1 MKSKRFAL
9 VSALLLT
16 TAGPLIAQGSG
27 AAGSAAAQRPS
38 AASRYAPWGVDLSAR
53 DPAIKAGDDF
63 FRYANNSWFA
73 ANPIPADRQGWGV
86 GTVLSEDVEA
96 QLRAIVQTANQGT
109 DPVSRQVAGM
119 YASWM
124 DEAGIEQRGAA
135 ALRPYLDRINAA
147 QTRDDLIRLFA
158 LPGYPSPVGVGITP
172 NPADPTHYVAGAGQ
186 GGLGMPNRTYY
197 LSEGP
202 QFDRYRAAYRTYVVT
217 MLRLAGIADPEAK
230 ADGIIALER
239 RIAEAH
245 WTPERSRDVTQSIN
259 PKTPA
264 ELQALAPEF
273 NWPLFLSSQGLG
285 GVQTVIVRQTTAIQA
300 EGRLFAEVP
309 LQTWKD
315 WMTFQFIRSNAT
327 FLPRAFDDANFEFYG
342 HTLGGIQQQRDRWKR
357 GLGVLNATLGE
368 AVGEIYVRRH
378 FPETSRQQMTELVGD
393 LRAALGERLRA
404 NQWMDEATRTQA
416 LAKLAAFDPRIGNPV
431 RYIDYSSI
439 RVDPND
445 LLGNV
450 IRAAEFQQNLQ
461 LSRLPSPVDR
471 SLWAMTPQ
479 TINAYYSPLT
489 NQITF
494 PAAILQPPY
503 FNSAAD
509 PAVNY
514 GAIGAV
520 IGHEI
525 GHGFDDNGRRFDPQ
539 GRLRDW
545 WSAESATRFT
555 ALTTRLGAQY
565 SSYQSA
571 GQNINGQLTM
581 GENIGDLGGIEMA
594 YAAYQRY
601 QARHGRARVIGG
613 LTGDQRFFLAYAQ
626 AWRNN
631 VREDALRQQVLTD
644 PHSPPE
650 WRVNGVVRNVDAW
663 YRAFNV
669 QPGDRLYLPPEQRVH
684 IW

>member
-16 TAGPLIAQGSG
+16 TAGPLIAQGSA
-27 AAGSAAAQRPS
+27 AAGSAAVQRPS

-461 LSRLPSPVDR
+461 LSRLPNPVDR

-565 SSYQSA
+565 SGYQSA
-571 GQNINGQLTM
+571 GQHINGQLTM

>member
-1 MKSKRFAL
+1 MARTRYAL
-9 VSALLLT
+9 LSALLLVG
-16 TAGPLIAQGSG
+16 TAPLVAQGTG
-27 AAGSAAAQRPS
+27 AGAPAARPP
-38 AASRYAPWGVDLSAR
+38 AASRFTPWGVDLSAR
-53 DPAIKAGDDF
+53 DPAIKPGDDF
-63 FRYANNSWFA
+63 FRYANNNWFA
-73 ANPIPADRQGWGV
+73 HNPIPNDRTSWGV

-96 QLRAIVQTANQGT
+96 QLRGIVETANRAN
-109 DPVSRQVAGM
+109 DPISRQVAAM

-135 ALRPYLDRINAA
+135 VLRPYLDRIAAA

-158 LPGYPSPVGVGITP
+158 LPGWPAPIGVGITP
-172 NPADPTHYVAGAGQ
+172 NPADPTHYVVGTVQA
-186 GGLGMPNRTYY
+186 GLGMPNRDYY
-197 LSEGP
+197 LREGA
-202 QFDRYRAAYRTYVVT
+202 QFDAYRTAYRNYVVT
-217 MLRLAGIADPEAK
+217 IQRLAGIADPEAK
-230 ADGIIALER
+230 ADAIIALEH

-259 PKTPA
+259 PMTPA
-264 ELQALAPEF
+264 QLAELAPQF
-273 NWPLFLSSQGLG
+273 NWPLLLAEQRLG
-285 GVQTVIVRQTTAIQA
+285 NVPTIIVRQTTAIQT
-300 EGRLFAEVP
+300 EGALFEEVP

-315 WMTFQFIRSNAT
+315 WMAYQFVRQYAQ
-327 FLPRAFDDANFEFYG
+327 FLPRAFDEANFEFYS
-342 HTLGGIQQQRDRWKR
+342 HTLRGVPQQRDRWKR
-357 GLGVLNATLGE
+357 GLGILDGALGE
-368 AVGEIYVRRH
+368 AVGKIYVEQF
-378 FPETSRQQMTELVGD
+378 FPDASRQQMTELVGD
-393 LRAALGERLRA
+393 LRGALGERLRA
-404 NQWMDEATRTQA
+404 NSWMDEPTRTAA
-416 LAKLAAFDPRIGNPV
+416 LAKLDAFDPRIGNPV
-431 RYIDYSSI
+431 RYIDYSSL
-439 RVDPND
+439 RVDPHD

-450 IRAAEFQQNLQ
+450 LRAAEFQQNLQ
-461 LSRLPSPVDR
+461 LSRLPNPVDR

-494 PAAILQPPY
+494 PAAILQPPF
-503 FNSAAD
+503 FNPTAD

-525 GHGFDDNGRRFDPQ
+525 GHGFDDQGRRFAPD

-545 WSAESATRFT
+545 WSAQSAERFT
-555 ALTTRLGAQY
+555 ALTTRLKAQY
-565 SSYQSA
+565 DAFETA
-571 GQNINGQLTM
+571 GQHVNGQLTM
-581 GENIGDLGGIEMA
+581 GENIGDLGGLEMA

-613 LTGDQRFFLAYAQ
+613 LTGDQRFFLSFAQ

-631 VREDALRQQVLTD
+631 VREAALRQQVLTD

-650 WRVNGVVRNVDAW
+650 FRVNGVVRNVDAW

-669 QPGDRLYLPPEQRVH
+669 RPGDRLYLPPEQRVH